1 MGDTDMQNILDSIKN
16 KALKHK
22 RICIG
27 MVGLIAILLLLSIFI
42 SHNNSYDK
50 GIIYES
56 NSIIADGSPNNYK
69 GSLEFGNIGYDI
81 SEEYNGITDDTIE
94 NVNSDNEKS
103 EYTSNKKLVYSANI
117 GLETLEFD
125 NTMKSI
131 KSRIDEVGGFLETEE
146 YNDNSNWYYPVDGSN
161 GKYGNRE
168 AFISVR
174 VPSSKYDDFIN
185 SLSDTAYVVSKNSE
199 VVNMTQIYNDSE
211 AELKS
216 YKNQLEVLQN
226 MYTKCKTIKEMI
238 EVQSRISDV
247 NAEISKLE
255 TIIKNIDRDV
265 DYSKVSI
272 HLSEVFRY
280 SNQVNSNNYNFSE
293 RVKNQFKDSWYNFTM
308 SMENII
314 MWLISAIWYIIIL
327 AITIAIFILVKKRKA
342 KTFSKNKINED
353 CKDTIETNENNP
365 KMNIDNCVNEKC
377 LTEK

>member
-1 MGDTDMQNILDSIKN
+1 MQNILDNIKN

-56 NSIIADGSPNNYK
+56 NSIIADGSHNDYK

-81 SEEYNGITDDTIE
+81 SEEYNGITDDTIG

-161 GKYGNRE
+161 SKYGNRE

-185 SLSDTAYVVSKNSE
+185 GLSDIAYVVSKNSE
-199 VVNMTQIYNDSE
+199 VVNMTQIYNDNE

-280 SNQVNSNNYNFSE
+280 SNQVNSNSYNFIE

-365 KMNIDNCVNEKC
+365 KMNIDNCVNGKC